1 MGKKAKKS
9 KKSIKK
15 ESENEKPDQENEK
28 PGFPEDVDFKK
39 FLGCGG

>member
-9 KKSIKK
+9 KKSTKK